1 MISVI
6 IPIYNAELYIED
18 ALNSV
23 FSQTYSDVECILVD
37 DCGSDSSMDIINR
50 MIADSAHKDKVRI
63 IRQEKNSGPAAARNI
78 GLRAAKGD
86 YIFFMDSDDYITPEC
101 LELHLQKLEST
112 QADFSIGNTRLEGA
126 KSLHI
131 KTISSDIEKM
141 NPMQAFLQRKW
152 LNSAWNK
159 LFPKQFLIKNNLF
172 FEEGM
177 SYEDIIWSF
186 KLALKSESIAV
197 VPQQTYIYKINAG
210 SFTSSKVG
218 NIKIVSLI
226 AQLKEMKMLYLG
238 NKLLQKFQSDFL
250 NYFNFYR
257 LNIAVLLLN
266 YDGTLSS
273 VKSYYKEIRNIA
285 FKHDSSILAI
295 VLKMPFNIFRMLKP
309 LYIIYKYNNSK

>member
-257 LNIAVLLLN
+257 LQ
-266 YDGTLSS
+266 
-273 VKSYYKEIRNIA
+273 
-285 FKHDSSILAI
+285 
-295 VLKMPFNIFRMLKP
+295 
-309 LYIIYKYNNSK
+309 